1 MATAGVAP
9 APGLRDANAS
19 SGGVDKLPDELNG
32 MKIRDDRVNKDNCI
46 LSYSVCITPF
56 SDFLVN
62 I

>member
-32 MKIRDDRVNKDNCI
+32 MKIRDDRVNKDNCLFYLI
-46 LSYSVCITPF
+46 LSASLPLAT
-56 SDFLVN
+56 SW
-62 I
+62 